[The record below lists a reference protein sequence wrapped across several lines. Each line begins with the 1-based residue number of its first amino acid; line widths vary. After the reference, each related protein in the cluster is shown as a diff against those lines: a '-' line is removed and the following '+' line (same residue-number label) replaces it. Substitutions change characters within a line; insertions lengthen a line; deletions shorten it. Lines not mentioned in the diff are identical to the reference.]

1 MSQDYELLAQHV
13 SGLNH
18 KASNVEGRM
27 ADLERRIGEVE
38 TVNARLEE
46 AALNTARALEEI
58 SRHWHAVYEAMRREE
73 QPD

>member
-1 MSQDYELLAQHV
+1 MSQDYELLAQQV

-18 KASNVEGRM
+18 KTLNFEDRM

-73 QPD
+73 QAD